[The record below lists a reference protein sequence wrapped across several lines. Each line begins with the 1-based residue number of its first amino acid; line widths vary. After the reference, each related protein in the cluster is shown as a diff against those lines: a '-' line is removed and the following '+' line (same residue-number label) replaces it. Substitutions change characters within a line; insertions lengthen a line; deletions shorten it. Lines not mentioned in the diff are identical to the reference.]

1 MLSRPLLVLT
11 IVEALT
17 DQSESKQEAPG
28 GTASNA
34 SSESQSEPQTD
45 SFSIRH
51 QVLDVCVLSTKF
63 SMKLLKVLQN
73 PLKLLNHLT
82 QSFSEY
88 QLDISQ
94 AKMMTEVCIIS

>member
-1 MLSRPLLVLT
+1 MWTRRWAPYKDFIKAVQMLSRPLLVLT

-51 QVLDVCVLSTKF
+51 QMQLGTHNRRLLVLFGS
-63 SMKLLKVLQN
+63 SMMLDHQ
-73 PLKLLNHLT
+73 PLT
-82 QSFSEY
+82 QRPI
-88 QLDISQ
+88 LL
-94 AKMMTEVCIIS
+94 